1 MSRTGNSQDEV
12 NDSSQGARSPWL
24 RVIADPLEQRAGTGK
39 ADNSRIGLGDCYS
52 AQEDT
57 CVRGQNNGSPETVT
71 HRISKK
77 PPMASLKMM
86 KGVSMHFKSEDR
98 GTACRIPIL
107 QYPLSETSPC
117 SEVPKTTFCYLS
129 PFNWTMSRIYIFT

>member
-1 MSRTGNSQDEV
+1 M
-12 NDSSQGARSPWL
+12 NDSSQEARSPWL

-77 PPMASLKMM
+77 LPMASLKMM

-107 QYPLSETSPC
+107 QYPLSELLPAVRYQRLHFATFPHSTGPC
-117 SEVPKTTFCYLS
+117 QEFTYLHE
-129 PFNWTMSRIYIFT
+129 